1 MLKQI
6 LQKMGLVTKGKVIEK
21 NDSKIKTEVHQVKGV
36 TVNTLTDS
44 EIDFI
49 LTKLRSANYTGAE
62 FEKFSNVWMKLVKY
76 KVK

>member
-1 MLKQI
+1 
-6 LQKMGLVTKGKVIEK
+6 MGLVTKGKVIEK
-21 NDSKIKTEVHQVKGV
+21 NASEIKTEVQQVKGV
-36 TVNTLTDS
+36 ILNTLTDS